1 MEMLS
6 VAKEWEIQLNR
17 YKSKEIH
24 FTLTEH
30 TETIRHQGTVNMTT
44 PDIKVFFSL
53 FCFLVS
59 SLLSRL

>member
-17 YKSKEIH
+17 YKSKETH

-30 TETIRHQGTVNMTT
+30 AEAIRHQGTVNKRT
-44 PDIKVFFSL
+44 PDIKVFPLCSA
-53 FCFLVS
+53 S
-59 SLLSRL
+59 